1 MVGDGS
7 LRSQVEEEIDKLSL
21 NKNIVLFGNQ
31 INPYKILFN
40 SKILVITSKYEGMP
54 MNALEAIA
62 CNIPVVSTPVDG
74 LLDIID
80 KNYLFSSDLEFE
92 EIIIGLLKNTDKL
105 KNYKEKLKLIDST
118 MNNITSYKINIEKLY
133 N

>member
-1 MVGDGS
+1 
-7 LRSQVEEEIDKLSL
+7 
-21 NKNIVLFGNQ
+21 
-31 INPYKILFN
+31 
-40 SKILVITSKYEGMP
+40 MP

-80 KNYLFSSDLEFE
+80 KNYLFSNDLEFE
-92 EIIIGLLKNTDKL
+92 EIIIGLLKNTDKIN
-105 KNYKEKLKLIDST
+105 NYKEKLKLIDST